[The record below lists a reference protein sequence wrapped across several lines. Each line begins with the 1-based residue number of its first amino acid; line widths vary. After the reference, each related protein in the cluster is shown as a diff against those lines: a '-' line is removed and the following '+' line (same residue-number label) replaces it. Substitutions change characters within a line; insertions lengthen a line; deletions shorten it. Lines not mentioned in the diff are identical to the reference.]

1 MIFRRSLLARHACN
15 QSLCPAGV
23 GRVAIQYRC
32 RKDDVVTNTSYWRT
46 DFGYGMG
53 VIINLTE
60 NILFSIGTQSVKYDD
75 KKVRGNVLNMSDV
88 SLRYQ
93 W

>member
-1 MIFRRSLLARHACN
+1 MTSGGIYKKHRKNIGINNFRRSLLARHACN

-23 GRVAIQYRC
+23 GRVAIQYRY

-46 DFGYGMG
+46 DFGYGMR

-75 KKVRGNVLNMSDV
+75 KK
-88 SLRYQ
+88 
-93 W
+93 